1 MQSEAFAARYRV
13 VAYSR
18 RCHYP
23 NPWIAYPPDYSLATE
38 RDDLAAFLRR
48 MNLASVRLVGSSYGA
63 YTAALVA
70 RDHPELVRSLVLG
83 EPPILALL
91 VGNSPTGTLYAQFQ
105 RHLVHHVQPLLRA
118 NQLEEGVR
126 AFIDGVIGPGAFDQ
140 MPSSVREVTLQNA
153 RTLAAEVGLT
163 PERDPFTC
171 DDARRIRVPTLL
183 LRGERSPAFLHRIL
197 DELVRCLPQH
207 ETVTIPA
214 ASHAMHLQNPSA
226 YNEAVL
232 RFFAQH

>member
-1 MQSEAFAARYRV
+1 

-197 DELVRCLPQH
+197 DELARCLPH
-207 ETVTIPA
+207 YETVTIPA
-214 ASHAMHLQNPSA
+214 ASHAMHVQNPLA

-232 RFFAQH
+232 RFLAQY